1 MAASAAKPLPNQAE
15 RNPPDWTESK
25 IAMAK
30 QAPKMDVSSTGT
42 GKQKYIDGG
51 AVESARGVPARTG
64 HWLAALLRRRFVKA
78 LIVANLVALMLLSL
92 RETGWLQSLELS
104 AFDTL
109 VTFFAGSQQSD
120 RVVLVV
126 TTEEDI
132 TRFNYPIRDNY
143 LAAVLA
149 AVFAGGPK
157 AVGVDL
163 YRDLPMAPGNQELQA
178 IQHAHDNLYWVFKL
192 PDVGNDGVPPP
203 PALCGTG
210 REVLSDHV
218 TDTGVVVRR
227 ALIWAFDERNN
238 RNWPAMGVSLAES
251 YTGQQLR
258 VVDDELVLGRGRIPL
273 LDQPYGPYAKVD
285 AAGYQMLYDYRGG
298 YRRFRQISFSEI
310 LGRPDLAATLR
321 GRIVLVGTAALSIK
335 DSFATPF
342 STGWGGEGPLVG
354 VALHAHTADQLI
366 RIANGES
373 RNPVPLPRLI
383 DDVAIWAAAMAGAV
397 LALLVWR
404 VIVVLLALLLGLGL
418 VAGATA
424 WGFGSAGLLLP
435 GVPVSL
441 AWVLSAAGCNFVM
454 HSIGSRERTQL
465 RRSFESYLDPRIIS
479 QMMQG
484 DRLPSFGGEHREI
497 TAIFTDIAGFT
508 TTAETLDAA
517 TVAGLLGEYFGVL
530 TDAVVENGGL
540 VNDFI
545 GDGLV
550 VLFGA
555 PMHQSDHA
563 DRAVAAALAMD
574 QAGQRFSAGLAARG
588 IEWGHTRIGVHT
600 GMALVGNIG
609 TRGKLKYGALGDT
622 LNTAS
627 RVEGLNKYIG
637 SHVAVSGETAARC
650 RRQGFR
656 PVGDIIVKGR
666 KNVVPIMVP
675 VSPADPPALLA
686 RYTQA
691 YATLSQENPEA
702 AELFAA
708 LHHDFPADA
717 PTAFHAG
724 RLAAGENGVLVV
736 MQEK

>member
-1 MAASAAKPLPNQAE
+1 LP
-15 RNPPDWTESK
+15 
-25 IAMAK
+25 
-30 QAPKMDVSSTGT
+30 
-42 GKQKYIDGG
+42 
-51 AVESARGVPARTG
+51 
-64 HWLAALLRRRFVKA
+64 ALLRRRSVKA
-78 LIVANLVALMLLSL
+78 LIGANLVALILLSL

-104 AFDTL
+104 AYDTL
-109 VTFFAGSQQSD
+109 ISFFAGSQQSD

-132 TRFNYPIRDNY
+132 NRLSYPIRDNY

-149 AVFAGGPK
+149 AVFAGSPK

-178 IQHAHDNLYWVFKL
+178 IQRAHDNLYWVFKL
-192 PDVGNDGVPPP
+192 PDVGNSGVPPP
-203 PALCGTG
+203 PAIRDTG

-218 TDTGVVVRR
+218 TDAGGVVRR
-227 ALIWAFDERNN
+227 SLLLAADERTN
-238 RNWPAMGVSLAES
+238 RNWPAMGVALAER
-251 YTGQQLR
+251 YTGQRLR
-258 VVDDELVLGRGRIPL
+258 MVDNDLALGRGRIPL

-285 AAGYQMLYDYRGG
+285 AAGYQMLFDYRGG
-298 YRRFRQISFSEI
+298 HERFRQISFSEI
-310 LGRPDLAATLR
+310 LARPDLAATLR

-335 DSFATPF
+335 DNFATPF
-342 STGWGGEGPLVG
+342 NTGWGGEGPLIG
-354 VALHAHTADQLI
+354 IALHAHTADQLI
-366 RIANGES
+366 RVANGES
-373 RNPVPLPRLI
+373 RNPVPLPRI
-383 DDVAIWAAAMAGAV
+383 MDDVAIWAAALGGAV

-404 VIVVLLALLLGLGL
+404 VLVVLTALVLGFGL
-418 VAGATA
+418 VTGATA
-424 WGFGSAGLLLP
+424 WGFDSAGLLLP
-435 GVPVSL
+435 GVPVAL
-441 AWVLSAAGCNFVM
+441 AWGLSAAACNFVM
-454 HSIGSRERTQL
+454 HSVGSRERSRL
-465 RRSFESYLDPRIIS
+465 RRSFESYLDPRIIN

-484 DRLPSFGGEHREI
+484 DTLPSFGGEHREI

-508 TTAETLDAA
+508 TTAESLDAA
-517 TVAGLLGEYFGVL
+517 TVAALLGEYFGVL

-555 PMHQSDHA
+555 PMYQSDHA

-574 QAGQRFSAGLAARG
+574 EAGQRFSAELAARG

-609 TRGKLKYGALGDT
+609 TRGKLKYGALGDS

-637 SHVAVSGETAARC
+637 SHVAVSGETVAKC
-650 RRQGFR
+650 RRQAFR

-666 KNVVPIMVP
+666 KNAVPILVP
-675 VSPADPPALLA
+675 VSPADPPALLV
-686 RYTQA
+686 RYAEA
-691 YATLSQENPEA
+691 YAALTQKKPEA

-717 PTAFHAG
+717 PAAFHAA

>member
-1 MAASAAKPLPNQAE
+1 MDVWSTWTGKLRYMDGAPGQAEQGASAHA
-15 RNPPDWTESK
+15 
-25 IAMAK
+25 
-30 QAPKMDVSSTGT
+30 
-42 GKQKYIDGG
+42 
-51 AVESARGVPARTG
+51 G

-104 AFDTL
+104 AYDRL

-132 TRFNYPIRDNY
+132 NRLSYPIRDNY

-149 AVFAGGPK
+149 AVFASGPK

-203 PALCGTG
+203 PALRGTG

-218 TDTGVVVRR
+218 TDAGGVVRR
-227 ALIWAFDERNN
+227 ALLLAADERTN
-238 RNWPAMGVSLAES
+238 RNWPAMGVALAER
-251 YTGQQLR
+251 YTGQRLR
-258 VVDDELVLGRGRIPL
+258 MVDNDLALGRGRIPL
-273 LDQPYGPYAKVD
+273 LDQPYGPYAKMD
-285 AAGYQMLYDYRGG
+285 AAGYQMLFDYRGG
-298 YRRFRQISFSEI
+298 HRRFRQISFSEI

-321 GRIVLVGTAALSIK
+321 GRVVLVGTAALSIK
-335 DSFATPF
+335 DNFATPF
-342 STGWGGEGPLVG
+342 STDWGGVGPLIG
-354 VALHAHTADQLI
+354 IALHAHTADQLI

-373 RNPVPLPRLI
+373 RNPVPLPRLM
-383 DDVAIWAAAMAGAV
+383 DDVAIWAAALGGAV

-404 VIVVLLALLLGLGL
+404 VLVVLTTLVLGFGL

-424 WGFGSAGLLLP
+424 WGFGGAGVLLP
-435 GVPVSL
+435 GVPVAL
-441 AWVLSAAGCNFVM
+441 AWGLSAAACNFVM
-454 HSIGSRERTQL
+454 HSVGSRERSKL
-465 RRSFESYLDPRIIS
+465 RRSFERYLDPRIIN

-484 DRLPSFGGEHREI
+484 DTLPSFGGEHREI

-517 TVAGLLGEYFGVL
+517 TVAALLGEYFGVL

-563 DRAVAAALAMD
+563 DRAVAAALAID
-574 QAGQRFSAGLAARG
+574 EAGQRFSAELAARG

-600 GMALVGNIG
+600 GIALVGNIG
-609 TRGKLKYGALGDT
+609 TRGKLKYGALGDS

-637 SHVAVSGETAARC
+637 SHVAVSGETVAKCHSQA
-650 RRQGFR
+650 FR

-666 KNVVPIMVP
+666 KNAVPILVP

-686 RYTQA
+686 RYAEA
-691 YATLSQENPEA
+691 YAALSQKKPEA

-717 PTAFHAG
+717 PAAFHAG
-724 RLAAGENGVLVV
+724 RLAAGERGVLVV

>member
-1 MAASAAKPLPNQAE
+1 
-15 RNPPDWTESK
+15 
-25 IAMAK
+25 
-30 QAPKMDVSSTGT
+30 MDVWSTWT
-42 GKQKYIDGG
+42 GKLRYMDGRAG
-51 AVESARGVPARTG
+51 PTAQDEPARTA
-64 HWLAALLRRRFVKA
+64 HWLPALLRRRFVKA
-78 LIVANLVALMLLSL
+78 LIVANLVAFMLLSL

-104 AFDTL
+104 AYDTL
-109 VTFFAGSQQSD
+109 ITFFAGSQQSD

-126 TTEEDI
+126 TTEADI
-132 TRFNYPIRDNY
+132 NRLGYPIRDNY

-163 YRDLPMAPGNQELQA
+163 YRDLPMAPGNRELQA
-178 IQHAHDNLYWVFKL
+178 IQRAHDNLYWVFKL
-192 PDVGNDGVPPP
+192 PDAGNSGVPPP
-203 PALCGTG
+203 PALRDTG

-218 TDTGVVVRR
+218 TDAGGVVRR
-227 ALIWAFDERNN
+227 ALLLAADERTN

-251 YTGQQLR
+251 YTGQRLR
-258 VVDDELVLGRGRIPL
+258 MVADDLALGQGRIPL

-285 AAGYQMLYDYRGG
+285 AAGYQMLFDYRGG
-298 YRRFRQISFSEI
+298 YQRFRQISFSEV
-310 LGRPDLAATLR
+310 LGQPDLAATLR
-321 GRIVLVGTAALSIK
+321 GRIVIVGTAALSIK
-335 DSFATPF
+335 DNFATPF
-342 STGWGGEGPLVG
+342 STGWGGQGPLVG
-354 VALHAHTADQLI
+354 IALHAHTADQLI

-373 RNPVPLPRLI
+373 HNAVPLPRLM
-383 DDVAIWAAAMAGAV
+383 DDVAIWAAALGGAV

-404 VIVVLLALLLGLGL
+404 VLVVLTALMLGFGL
-418 VAGATA
+418 VAAATA
-424 WGFGSAGLLLP
+424 WGFVGAGLLLP
-435 GVPVSL
+435 GVPVAL
-441 AWVLSAAGCNFVM
+441 AWGLSAASCNFVM
-454 HSIGSRERTQL
+454 HAAGSRERTKL
-465 RRSFESYLDPRIIS
+465 RRSFESYLDPRIIN

-484 DRLPSFGGEHREI
+484 DTLPSFGGEHREI

-517 TVAGLLGEYFGVL
+517 TVAALLGEYFGVL
-530 TDAVVENGGL
+530 TDAVVQNGGL

-545 GDGLV
+545 GDGMV

-563 DRAVAAALAMD
+563 DRAVTAALAMD
-574 QAGQRFSAGLAARG
+574 EAGQRFSAELAARG

-609 TRGKLKYGALGDT
+609 TRGKLKYGALGDS

-637 SHVAVSGETAARC
+637 SHVAVSGETVAKC
-650 RRQGFR
+650 RRQAFR

-666 KNVVPIMVP
+666 KNAVPILVP
-675 VSPADPPALLA
+675 VSPADSPALLA
-686 RYTQA
+686 RYAEA
-691 YATLSQENPEA
+691 YAALSQTKPEA

-708 LHHDFPADA
+708 LHRDFPADA
-717 PTAFHAG
+717 PVAFHAG
-724 RLAAGENGVLVV
+724 RLAAGESGVLVV

>member
-1 MAASAAKPLPNQAE
+1 
-15 RNPPDWTESK
+15 
-25 IAMAK
+25 
-30 QAPKMDVSSTGT
+30 
-42 GKQKYIDGG
+42 
-51 AVESARGVPARTG
+51 
-64 HWLAALLRRRFVKA
+64 
-78 LIVANLVALMLLSL
+78 
-92 RETGWLQSLELS
+92 
-104 AFDTL
+104 
-109 VTFFAGSQQSD
+109 
-120 RVVLVV
+120 
-126 TTEEDI
+126 
-132 TRFNYPIRDNY
+132 
-143 LAAVLA
+143 
-149 AVFAGGPK
+149 
-157 AVGVDL
+157 
-163 YRDLPMAPGNQELQA
+163 
-178 IQHAHDNLYWVFKL
+178 
-192 PDVGNDGVPPP
+192 
-203 PALCGTG
+203 
-210 REVLSDHV
+210 
-218 TDTGVVVRR
+218 
-227 ALIWAFDERNN
+227 
-238 RNWPAMGVSLAES
+238 
-251 YTGQQLR
+251 
-258 VVDDELVLGRGRIPL
+258 LGRGRIPL

-285 AAGYQMLYDYRGG
+285 AAGYQMLFDYRGG

-335 DSFATPF
+335 DNFATPF
-342 STGWGGEGPLVG
+342 STGWGGEGPLIG
-354 VALHAHTADQLI
+354 IALHAHTADQLI

-373 RNPVPLPRLI
+373 RNPVPLPRLM
-383 DDVAIWAAAMAGAV
+383 DDVAIWAAAVGGAV

-404 VIVVLLALLLGLGL
+404 VLVVLTVLVLGFGL

-424 WGFGSAGLLLP
+424 WGFGGAGLLLP
-435 GVPVSL
+435 GVPVAL
-441 AWVLSAAGCNFVM
+441 AWGLSAAACNFVM
-454 HSIGSRERTQL
+454 HSVGARERSKL
-465 RRSFESYLDPRIIS
+465 RRSFESYLDPRIIN

-484 DRLPSFGGEHREI
+484 DTLPSFGGENREI

-517 TVAGLLGEYFGVL
+517 TVAELLGEYFGVL

-545 GDGLV
+545 GDGMV

-574 QAGQRFSAGLAARG
+574 EAGQSFSAELAARG

-609 TRGKLKYGALGDT
+609 TRGKLKYGALGDS

-637 SHVAVSGETAARC
+637 SHVAVSGETVAKC
-650 RRQGFR
+650 RNRAFR

-666 KNVVPIMVP
+666 KNAVPILVP

-686 RYTQA
+686 RYAEA
-691 YATLSQENPEA
+691 YAALSQKKPEA

-724 RLAAGENGVLVV
+724 RLAAGESGVLVV

>member
-1 MAASAAKPLPNQAE
+1 VAASAAKPLPNQAE
-15 RNPPDWTESK
+15 RNPPDWTESQ

-42 GKQKYIDGG
+42 GKLKYIDGG
-51 AVESARGVPARTG
+51 AVESARGAPAQTGNWLRT
-64 HWLAALLRRRFVKA
+64 LLRRRFVKA
-78 LIVANLVALMLLSL
+78 LMVANLVALMLLLL

-104 AFDTL
+104 AYDRL
-109 VTFFAGSQQSD
+109 VAFFAGSQESD

-126 TTEEDI
+126 TTEADI
-132 TRFNYPIRDNY
+132 NRFGYPIRDND
-143 LAAVLA
+143 LSAVLA
-149 AVFAGGPK
+149 RVFAGGPK

-163 YRDLPMAPGNQELQA
+163 YRDLPMPPGNAELQA
-178 IQHAHDNLYWVFKL
+178 IQRTHDNLYWVFKL
-192 PDVGNDGVPPP
+192 RDAGNIGVPPP
-203 PALCGTG
+203 PALRETG
-210 REVLSDHV
+210 REVLADHV
-218 TDTGVVVRR
+218 TDAGGVVRR
-227 ALIWAFDERNN
+227 SLLLAADERTGI
-238 RNWPAMGVSLAES
+238 NWRTMGVSLAERYS
-251 YTGQQLR
+251 AQRLR
-258 VVDDELVLGRGRIPL
+258 PMDNDLALGKGRIPVL
-273 LDQPYGPYAKVD
+273 EQPYGPYARVD
-285 AAGYQMLYDYRGG
+285 AAGYQMLFDYRGG
-298 YRRFRQISFSEI
+298 HRRFRQISFAEI
-310 LGRPDLAATLR
+310 IDRPELAATLR
-321 GRIVLVGTAALSIK
+321 DRIVLIGTAALSIK
-335 DSFATPF
+335 DNFATPL
-342 STGWGGEGPLVG
+342 STGWGGEGALIG
-354 VALHAHTADQLI
+354 IALHAHTADQLI
-366 RIANGES
+366 RLANGEA
-373 RNPVPLPRLI
+373 RNPVPLPRLVEH
-383 DDVAIWAAAMAGAV
+383 VAIWAAAMGGAV

-404 VIVVLLALLLGLGL
+404 VLVVLVALLLGLGL
-418 VAGATA
+418 VGGATA
-424 WGFGSAGLLLP
+424 WGFSGAGLLLP
-435 GVPVSL
+435 GVPVAL

-454 HSIGSRERTQL
+454 HSAGLRERAQL

-484 DRLPSFGGEHREI
+484 DTLPSFGGEHREI

-508 TTAETLDAA
+508 TTAENLDAA
-517 TVAGLLGEYFGVL
+517 TVAALLGDYFGVL
-530 TDAVVENGGL
+530 TDAVVQNGGL

-555 PMHQSDHA
+555 PMHQPDHA
-563 DRAVAAALAMD
+563 DRAVAAAIAMD
-574 QAGQRFSAGLAARG
+574 EAGQRFSARLAARG

-637 SHVAVSGETAARC
+637 SHVAVSGETAAQCSRHT
-650 RRQGFR
+650 FR

-666 KNVVPIMVP
+666 KNAVAILAP

-686 RYTQA
+686 RYAEA
-691 YATLSQENPEA
+691 YTALSQEEPEA

-708 LHHDFPADA
+708 LHRDFPADSPA
-717 PTAFHAG
+717 TFHAG

>member
-1 MAASAAKPLPNQAE
+1 
-15 RNPPDWTESK
+15 
-25 IAMAK
+25 MAK
-30 QAPKMDVSSTGT
+30 DARKIETWSTGT
-42 GKQKYIDGG
+42 GKLKYIDGG
-51 AVESARGVPARTG
+51 VGRVAQHALARTS
-64 HWLAALLRRRFVKA
+64 HWLRALLRRRFIKA
-78 LIVANLVALMLLSL
+78 LMVANLVPLLLLSL

-104 AFDTL
+104 AYDTL

-126 TTEEDI
+126 TTEADI
-132 TRFNYPIRDNY
+132 NRLGYPIRDNY

-163 YRDLPMAPGNQELQA
+163 YRDLPMAPGNRELQA
-178 IQHAHDNLYWVFKL
+178 IQRAHDNLYWVFKL
-192 PDVGNDGVPPP
+192 PDVGNSGVPPP
-203 PALCGTG
+203 PALRDTG

-218 TDTGVVVRR
+218 TDAGSVVRR
-227 ALIWAFDERNN
+227 ALLLAADARTNH
-238 RNWPAMGVSLAES
+238 NWPTLGVSLAES

-258 VVDDELVLGRGRIPL
+258 VVHDDLALGQGRIPL
-273 LDQPYGPYAKVD
+273 IDRPYGPYARVD
-285 AAGYQMLYDYRGG
+285 AAGYQMLFDYRGG
-298 YRRFRQISFSEI
+298 YQRFRQISFSDL
-310 LGRPDLAATLR
+310 LGRPDLPATLR
-321 GRIVLVGTAALSIK
+321 GRIVIVGTAALSIK

-342 STGWGGEGPLVG
+342 STGWGGEGPLIG
-354 VALHAHTADQLI
+354 IALHAHTADQLI
-366 RIANGES
+366 RLANGES
-373 RNPVPLPRLI
+373 QNPVPLPRLA
-383 DDVAIWAAAMAGAV
+383 DDVAIWAAAMAGAM

-404 VIVVLLALLLGLGL
+404 VIVVLLVLLLGLGL
-418 VAGATA
+418 MAAATA

-441 AWVLSAAGCNFVM
+441 AWVLSAASCNFVM
-454 HSIGSRERTQL
+454 HSIGSRERTKL

-484 DRLPSFGGEHREI
+484 DTLPSFGGEHREI

-508 TTAETLDAA
+508 TTAESLDAA
-517 TVAGLLGEYFGVL
+517 TVAALLGEYFGVL

-563 DRAVAAALAMD
+563 DRAVACALAMD
-574 QAGQRFSAGLAARG
+574 DAGQRFSAELAARG

-609 TRGKLKYGALGDT
+609 TRGKLKYGALGDS

-637 SHVAVSGETAARC
+637 SHVAVSGETVAKC
-650 RRQGFR
+650 RRQAFR

-666 KNVVPIMVP
+666 KNAVPILVP

-686 RYTQA
+686 RYAKA
-691 YATLSQENPEA
+691 YAALSQKKPEA

-708 LHHDFPADA
+708 LHHDFPTDA
-717 PTAFHAG
+717 PAAFHAG
-724 RLAAGENGVLVV
+724 RLAAGESGVLVI

>member
-1 MAASAAKPLPNQAE
+1 MPGTQPTLGVGQRS
-15 RNPPDWTESK
+15 R
-25 IAMAK
+25 
-30 QAPKMDVSSTGT
+30 DV
-42 GKQKYIDGG
+42 KIDGG
-51 AVESARGVPARTG
+51 AGQAAQGAPALTR
-64 HWLAALLRRRFVKA
+64 HWLPTLLRRRFVKA
-78 LIVANLVALMLLSL
+78 LVVASSVALLLVPL
-92 RETGWLQSLELS
+92 REAGWLQGLELS
-104 AFDTL
+104 SYDTL
-109 VTFFAGSQQSD
+109 VTFFAGSEESD

-126 TTEEDI
+126 TTEADI
-132 TRFNYPIRDNY
+132 NRLGYPIRDNY

-157 AVGVDL
+157 VVGVDL
-163 YRDLPMAPGNQELQA
+163 YRDLPMPPGNETLQS
-178 IQHAHDNLYWVFKL
+178 IQRSQDNLYWVFKL
-192 PDVGNDGVPPP
+192 PDVGNTGVPPP
-203 PALCGTG
+203 PALRGTG
-210 REVLSDHV
+210 REVLSDQV
-218 TDTGVVVRR
+218 TDAGGVVRR
-227 ALIWAFDERNN
+227 ALLLAWDERTNHD
-238 RNWPAMGVSLAES
+238 RPAMGVSLAES
-251 YTGQQLR
+251 YTGQRLH
-258 VVDDELVLGRGRIPL
+258 VVDGDLALGRGRIPL
-273 LDQPYGPYAKVD
+273 LDQPYGPYGKVD
-285 AAGYQMLYDYRGG
+285 AAGYQMLFDYRGG
-298 YRRFRQISFSEI
+298 YRRFREISFSEI

-321 GRIVLVGTAALSIK
+321 GRIVLVGTAAPLSVK

-354 VALHAHTADQLI
+354 IALHAHTADQLI

-383 DDVAIWAAAMAGAV
+383 DNVAIWAGAMAGAV
-397 LALLVWR
+397 LAVLVWR

-454 HSIGSRERTQL
+454 HSAGLRERAQL

-484 DRLPSFGGEHREI
+484 DTLPSFGGEHREI
-497 TAIFTDIAGFT
+497 TAIFTDMAGFT
-508 TTAETLDAA
+508 TTSESLDAA
-517 TVAGLLGEYFGVL
+517 TVASLLGDYFGVL
-530 TDAVVENGGL
+530 TDVVVENGGL

-555 PMHQSDHA
+555 PMHQEDHA
-563 DRAVAAALAMD
+563 DRAVAAAVAMD
-574 QAGQRFSAGLAARG
+574 EAGQRFSAKLAARG

-609 TRGKLKYGALGDT
+609 THGKLKYGALGDT

-637 SHVAVSGETAARC
+637 SHIAVTGDTARQC
-650 RRQGFR
+650 RRQTFR
-656 PVGDIIVKGR
+656 PVGDVIVKGR
-666 KNVVPIMVP
+666 KNAIPILAP
-675 VSPADPPALLA
+675 VSPADPPALQA
-686 RYTQA
+686 RYAEA
-691 YATLSQENPEA
+691 YAALSQKKPEA

-708 LHHDFPADA
+708 LHCDFPADA
-717 PTAFHAG
+717 PTAFHVW
-724 RLAAGENGVLVV
+724 RLAAGENGILVV